1 MTRYLT
7 FVAVALLGVPAI
19 TAQAQSKPPPAA
31 PAGGYVMPAESRPCR
46 NCEGGPGML
55 FKGWTLAGSAPND
68 YAVGYEANGFL
79 NAEQVNAVL
88 ASRPDANGSG
98 FGTVMQT
105 ISARDYRGQ
114 RVRFSAQ
121 LRPRGVDEGAGLWFR
136 VDGADGKVLAFDNM
150 QSRPVLGTQDWKV
163 YDVVVD
169 VPEQGER
176 IAYGVLLIG
185 KGRLGVDDL
194 RFDTVDK
201 DVATTDG
208 GGIPRAPVNLE
219 LKQ

>member
-1 MTRYLT
+1 
-7 FVAVALLGVPAI
+7 
-19 TAQAQSKPPPAA
+19 
-31 PAGGYVMPAESRPCR
+31 
-46 NCEGGPGML
+46 ML

-68 YAVGYEANGFL
+68 YAVGYGSNGL
-79 NAEQVNAVL
+79 INPPDISAIL
-88 ASRPDANGSG
+88 ASRPDANGAG

-114 RVRFSAQ
+114 RVRFSAR
-121 LRPRGVDEGAGLWFR
+121 LRPRGVDQGAGLWFR

-163 YDVVVD
+163 YDVIVD
-169 VPEQGER
+169 VPEQAER

-185 KGRLGVDDL
+185 KGRLGVDAL
-194 RFDTVDK
+194 RFDTVGK

-219 LKQ
+219 LKE

>member
-150 QSRPVLGTQDWKV
+150 QSRPIVGTQQWKR
-163 YDVVVD
+163 YDIVVD
-169 VPEQGER
+169 VPEQSTTL
-176 IAYGVLLIG
+176 AYGVLLIG
-185 KGRLGVDDL
+185 TGTLGINELRLEKVG
-194 RFDTVDK
+194 K
-201 DVATTDG
+201 DVAVTETQL
-208 GGIPRAPVNLE
+208 PKAPVNLD
-219 LKQ
+219 LKIP